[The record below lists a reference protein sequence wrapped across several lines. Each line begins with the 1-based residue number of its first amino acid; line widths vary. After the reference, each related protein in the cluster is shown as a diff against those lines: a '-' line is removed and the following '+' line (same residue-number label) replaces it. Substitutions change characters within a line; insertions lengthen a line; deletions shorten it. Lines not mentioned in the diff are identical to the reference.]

1 MFLTKK
7 RKGIRSMFRF
17 MTGSFRFL
25 LRLLRRKTD
34 RSPQSGTADRGTL
47 SAFLRSIGPFSVAGG
62 EDRPLVLRPRSGC
75 VRGRSADPLMAA
87 RCGKA
92 CFWRRKPVRP
102 KARPESGPATGFLFR
117 RETLPF
123 RAACRGGP

>member
-1 MFLTKK
+1 
-7 RKGIRSMFRF
+7 MFRF

-75 VRGRSADPLMAA
+75 VQGRSADPLMAA
-87 RCGKA
+87 RCTESLFLASETGTAESAAGIRPGDGFYFAAKRYLYGPHA
-92 CFWRRKPVRP
+92 EADLKPICHVP
-102 KARPESGPATGFLFR
+102 
-117 RETLPF
+117 
-123 RAACRGGP
+123 

>member
-1 MFLTKK
+1 
-7 RKGIRSMFRF
+7 MFRF

-92 CFWRRKPVRP
+92 CFLRRKPVRP
-102 KARPESGPATGFLFR
+102 KARPDSGRGRVFYF
-117 RETLPF
+117 
-123 RAACRGGP
+123 AAKRYLYGPHAEADLKPICHVP